1 MKNINNNHSC
11 IYAQNKII
19 QNKRKSPSLYSSIA
33 AEKLAF
39 KKEVPLGS
47 LHIAVEDGETKR
59 KVRRIVEK
67 RVCKEY
73 WKARKN
79 IVITDNKHRAATKKY
94 VSRITKKIFNG
105 LGQEFPYVAIKKNMW
120 FVRIYRFIR

>member
-1 MKNINNNHSC
+1 MKNINNDHFG
-11 IYAQNKII
+11 IYALNKKI
-19 QNKRKSPSLYSSIA
+19 QNKRKSPSMYSSIA

-39 KKEVPLGS
+39 KNEVPLGS

-73 WKARKN
+73 WKTRKN

-94 VSRITKKIFNG
+94 VSRITKKIFSG
-105 LGQEFPYVAIKKNMW
+105 QGQECSYVAFKKSSCCL
-120 FVRIYRFIR
+120 